1 MATYSDPVDLEEGE
15 RLCVRVGVKLV
26 GDLVEVVDGAGLD
39 PEHLRAQGDVL
50 HDHGLVAA
58 VGELHGLVQLV
69 QQADVH
75 AAEALVVGGCLVRG
89 RDVHQVAGFGLVV
102 QVLDRRDEACA
113 LIDLKLPFGARQDF
127 VVHQTAVPWGRSRN
141 HGAGWTEH
149 PEEAGTTDA
158 DTDPD
163 LGAEPIPCGD
173 FNPAE
178 PGSVQWLILPLPP
191 RSWVFLTLT
200 FLPVSRSVARTTATE
215 VPIPAVSRSPRR
227 LYCRWVN
234 TGTSSLTSST

>member
-1 MATYSDPVDLEEGE
+1 MATYSDPVDLEEGQ
-15 RLCVRVGVKLV
+15 RLGVGVGVELV
-26 GDLVEVVDGAGLD
+26 GDLVEVVDGASLD
-39 PEHLRAQGDVL
+39 PEHLGAQGDVL

-102 QVLDRRDEACA
+102 KVLDRRDEARA

-141 HGAGWTEH
+141 HGASWTKH
-149 PEEAGTTDA
+149 PEEAGTTD
-158 DTDPD
+158 TDPD
-163 LGAEPIPCGD
+163 HRAEPIPHGD
-173 FNPAE
+173 FNPAK
-178 PGSVQWLILPLPP
+178 PGSVQRLISPLPP
-191 RSWVFLTLT
+191 QAGCFSPPASYLCLGRWPGP
-200 FLPVSRSVARTTATE
+200 LPPKSLSPLSPAAPGGCTA
-215 VPIPAVSRSPRR
+215 A
-227 LYCRWVN
+227 
-234 TGTSSLTSST
+234 G